1 MRVMKNIFKKNPKNY
16 KILEKPKNNVKISF
30 EIVFLTMWCHM
41 AICCNLFLVPR
52 GTYSTFQGNLLS
64 SAFQFILYFYVVY
77 EVLKEREKY

>member
-1 MRVMKNIFKKNPKNY
+1 MATMAWGTVICLIYYESEEKYFKKNPKNY

-52 GTYSTFQGNLLS
+52 GTYSTF
-64 SAFQFILYFYVVY
+64 
-77 EVLKEREKY
+77 